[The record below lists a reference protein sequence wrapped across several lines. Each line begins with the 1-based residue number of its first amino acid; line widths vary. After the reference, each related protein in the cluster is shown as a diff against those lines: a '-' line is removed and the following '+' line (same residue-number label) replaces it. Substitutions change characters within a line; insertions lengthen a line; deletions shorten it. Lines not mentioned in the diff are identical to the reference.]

1 MFDPAGYYIK
11 TLHAGHDELTS
22 PDGLGVLDGVP
33 AGDYTVVSYANVK
46 RSVIASLIPGV
57 STAAELYVALGNG
70 AVYRTGD
77 PLFHSLKRFTVRRGE
92 PVVTPVALNKLFYR
106 IELNVTGAE
115 KVEDFRITFSGAP
128 SGIDYA
134 GHPFTG
140 PVIYQPTLQTAEAGE
155 QSGSLCIPRF
165 TDGASVMMTLASGER
180 LLAQMSLSEY
190 LKQGDVAID
199 LTAKDVVIPID
210 VAVSTA
216 EITVTVND
224 WNDGAVQI
232 PMVGH

>member
-1 MFDPAGYYIK
+1 M
-11 TLHAGHDELTS
+11 
-22 PDGLGVLDGVP
+22 P
-33 AGDYTVVSYANVK
+33 AGDYTVISYANVR

-57 STAAELYVALGNG
+57 STADELHVALGG
-70 AVYRTGD
+70 EAVYRTGD

-92 PVVTPVALNKLFYR
+92 PVITPVALNKLYYR
-106 IELNVTGAE
+106 VELNVTGAE

-134 GHPFTG
+134 GYPLTG

-190 LKQGDVAID
+190 LKQGDVSID

-232 PMVGH
+232 PIVGH